1 MSDDLI
7 SRKAL
12 LEEIDLNFIIPILKI
27 NMREEHKAVL
37 KIREIIMNMPTAF
50 DKEKVKEEL
59 TAGKF
64 ITIDGNTVGESVN
77 IRIDRAVEI
86 VEKGG
91 IK

>member
-1 MSDDLI
+1 MRLLRDMDVIEIVDRHTRKDGTLDEDI
-7 SRKAL
+7 SVI
-12 LEEIDLNFIIPILKI
+12 LEEV
-27 NMREEHKAVL
+27 E
-37 KIREIIMNMPTAF
+37 TAF

-64 ITIDGNTVGESVN
+64 ITIGGNTVGESVN

-91 IK
+91 I

>member
-1 MSDDLI
+1 MRLI
-7 SRKAL
+7 DA
-12 LEEIDLNFIIPILKI
+12 DKI
-27 NMREEHKAVL
+27 NFEEVFGGQSDFAKDLRE
-37 KIREIIMNMPTAF
+37 TAQKLIDRQPVSF

-59 TAGKF
+59 IAGKF
-64 ITIDGNTVGESVN
+64 ITVDRDAIGKSVY

>member
-7 SRKAL
+7 SRKVL
-12 LEEIDLNFIIPILKI
+12 LGTERLLMTDIVENNPTAKYIL
-27 NMREEHKAVL
+27 EQVL
-37 KIREIIMNMPTAF
+37 FDIENAPTAF

-64 ITIDGNTVGESVN
+64 ITIGGNTVGESVN

-91 IK
+91 IE